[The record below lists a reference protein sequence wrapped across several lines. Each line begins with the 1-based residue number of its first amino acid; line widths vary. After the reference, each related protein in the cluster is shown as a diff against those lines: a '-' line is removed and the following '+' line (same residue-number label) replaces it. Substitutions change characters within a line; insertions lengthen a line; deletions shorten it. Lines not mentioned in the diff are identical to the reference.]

1 MKQKRILLPILA
13 WSGLILTSCHC
24 EHGEVDGLLSSL
36 QVGNVVCSDGNI
48 LSMDK
53 FKQSD
58 KEAVAIV
65 FHINRSAETDNLG
78 YAVYIHDMEPL
89 AFADSLGIDQGTSA
103 SLTEEDGNKNTYSL
117 FNNDE
122 VKSPMA
128 IKTFD
133 LWSYG
138 QSAYIP
144 SVRQLS
150 YLFTVRHLVNECISE
165 VGGTQINLNPG
176 ECWLWSSTEVEG
188 QKENKTW
195 LYSMQSGTI
204 QETPKDQAHKFRR
217 KHPIKYTLYFH
228 KIENSIS
235 TLVKS

>member
-1 MKQKRILLPILA
+1 MKLKRFLLPILA
-13 WSGLILTSCHC
+13 WSGLMLTSCHC
-24 EHGEVDGLLSSL
+24 EHEEDDGLLSSL

-65 FHINRSAETDNLG
+65 FHVNRSAEADNLG
-78 YAVYIHDMEPL
+78 YAVYIHDIEPL

-103 SLTEEDGNKNTYSL
+103 SLTDEDGNENTYSL

-128 IKTFD
+128 IRTFD

-138 QSAYIP
+138 QHIFLLSGNSLICSLSGIRLI
-144 SVRQLS
+144 SV
-150 YLFTVRHLVNECISE
+150 
-165 VGGTQINLNPG
+165 
-176 ECWLWSSTEVEG
+176 
-188 QKENKTW
+188 
-195 LYSMQSGTI
+195 
-204 QETPKDQAHKFRR
+204 
-217 KHPIKYTLYFH
+217 
-228 KIENSIS
+228 
-235 TLVKS
+235 

>member
-1 MKQKRILLPILA
+1 MF
-13 WSGLILTSCHC
+13 TSCHC
-24 EHGEVDGLLSSL
+24 EHEEDDGLLSSL

-65 FHINRSAETDNLG
+65 FHVNRSAETDN
-78 YAVYIHDMEPL
+78 
-89 AFADSLGIDQGTSA
+89 LGIDQGTSA
-103 SLTEEDGNKNTYSL
+103 SLTDEDGNENTYSL
-117 FNNDE
+117 FNNEE

-128 IKTFD
+128 IRTFN

-144 SVRQLS
+144 SVQQLY
-150 YLFTVRHLVNECISE
+150 YLFTLRHQINECITE
-165 VGGTQINLNPG
+165 VGGTPINLNPG

-188 QKENKTW
+188 QKENKAW

-204 QETPKDQAHKFRR
+204 QETPKIQEHKFR
-217 KHPIKYTLYFH
+217 PVISLY
-228 KIENSIS
+228 K
-235 TLVKS
+235 TK

>member
-1 MKQKRILLPILA
+1 M
-13 WSGLILTSCHC
+13 LTSCHC
-24 EHGEVDGLLSSL
+24 EHEEDDGLLSSL

-65 FHINRSAETDNLG
+65 FHVNRSPDADNLG

-103 SLTEEDGNKNTYSL
+103 SLTDEDGNENTYSL
-117 FNNDE
+117 YNNEE
-122 VKSPMA
+122 VQSPMA
-128 IKTFD
+128 IKSFD

-150 YLFTVRHLVNECISE
+150 FLFTVRHQINECITK
-165 VGGTQINLNPG
+165 VWGTPINRNTG

-188 QKENKTW
+188 QKENKAW

-204 QETPKDQAHKFRR
+204 QETPKDQPHKSR
-217 KHPIKYTLYFH
+217 PVISIYTT
-228 KIENSIS
+228 K
-235 TLVKS
+235 

>member
-78 YAVYIHDMEPL
+78 YAVYIHDMNRWL
-89 AFADSLGIDQGTSA
+89 LLTVLG
-103 SLTEEDGNKNTYSL
+103 LTRVL
-117 FNNDE
+117 
-122 VKSPMA
+122 
-128 IKTFD
+128 
-133 LWSYG
+133 L
-138 QSAYIP
+138 
-144 SVRQLS
+144 
-150 YLFTVRHLVNECISE
+150 H
-165 VGGTQINLNPG
+165 
-176 ECWLWSSTEVEG
+176 
-188 QKENKTW
+188 
-195 LYSMQSGTI
+195 
-204 QETPKDQAHKFRR
+204 H
-217 KHPIKYTLYFH
+217 
-228 KIENSIS
+228 
-235 TLVKS
+235 

>member
-1 MKQKRILLPILA
+1 MKLKRFLLPILA
-13 WSGLILTSCHC
+13 WSGLMLTSCHC
-24 EHGEVDGLLSSL
+24 EHEEDDGLLSSL

-48 LSMDK
+48 LFMDK

-65 FHINRSAETDNLG
+65 FHVNRSPDADNLG
-78 YAVYIHDMEPL
+78 YAVYIHNMEPL

-103 SLTEEDGNKNTYSL
+103 SLTDEDGNENTYSL

-122 VKSPMA
+122 AQSPIA
-128 IKTFD
+128 IKSFD

-150 YLFTVRHLVNECISE
+150 YLFAVRHQINECIIE
-165 VGGTQINLNPG
+165 LGGTPINLNTG

-188 QKENKTW
+188 QKENKAW

-204 QETPKDQAHKFRR
+204 QETPKDQPHKYR
-217 KHPIKYTLYFH
+217 PIISIYT
-228 KIENSIS
+228 
-235 TLVKS
+235 TQ

>member
-89 AFADSLGIDQGTSA
+89 AFADSLGQGTSA

-204 QETPKDQAHKFRR
+204 QETPKDQAHKFR
-217 KHPIKYTLYFH
+217 PI
-228 KIENSIS
+228 ISINNI
-235 TLVKS
+235 

>member
-1 MKQKRILLPILA
+1 M
-13 WSGLILTSCHC
+13 
-24 EHGEVDGLLSSL
+24 
-36 QVGNVVCSDGNI
+36 VCSDGNI

-58 KEAVAIV
+58 KEAVGIV
-65 FHINRSAETDNLG
+65 FHVNRSPDADNLG

-103 SLTEEDGNKNTYSL
+103 SLTDEDGNENTYSL

-122 VKSPMA
+122 VLSPIA
-128 IKTFD
+128 IKSFD

-150 YLFTVRHLVNECISE
+150 YLFAVRHQINECITE
-165 VGGTQINLNPG
+165 VGGTPINLNPG

-188 QKENKTW
+188 QKENKAW
-195 LYSMQSGTI
+195 LYSMQSSTI
-204 QETPKDQAHKFRR
+204 QEAPKDQAHKFR
-217 KHPIKYTLYFH
+217 PV
-228 KIENSIS
+228 IS
-235 TLVKS
+235 VYKTQ

>member
-1 MKQKRILLPILA
+1 M
-13 WSGLILTSCHC
+13 LTSCHC
-24 EHGEVDGLLSSL
+24 EHEEFTGHLSSL

-65 FHINRSAETDNLG
+65 FHVNRSPEADNLG

-89 AFADSLGIDQGTSA
+89 AFADSLGIDHGTSA
-103 SLTEEDGNKNTYSL
+103 SLTDEDGNENTYSL

-128 IKTFD
+128 VRTFD

-138 QSAYIP
+138 QSAYIT

-150 YLFTVRHLVNECISE
+150 YLFAVRYQINECITE
-165 VGGTQINLNPG
+165 VGGTPINLNPG
-176 ECWLWSSTEVEG
+176 ECWLWSSTEVKG
-188 QKENKTW
+188 QKENKAW
-195 LYSMQSGTI
+195 LYSLQSGTV
-204 QETPKDQAHKFRR
+204 QETPKDQAHKFR
-217 KHPIKYTLYFH
+217 PI
-228 KIENSIS
+228 IS
-235 TLVKS
+235 VYKTR

>member
-1 MKQKRILLPILA
+1 MKLKRFLLPILA
-13 WSGLILTSCHC
+13 WSGLLLTSCHC
-24 EHGEVDGLLSSL
+24 EHEEDDGLLSSL

-65 FHINRSAETDNLG
+65 FHVNRSVETDNLG

-103 SLTEEDGNKNTYSL
+103 SLTDEDGNENTYSL

-122 VKSPMA
+122 VQSPMA
-128 IKTFD
+128 IKSFD

-144 SVRQLS
+144 SVRQLY
-150 YLFTVRHLVNECISE
+150 YLFSVRH
-165 VGGTQINLNPG
+165 QINNAGYGLLLKWKGKRRIRLGFTLCSQELFRRHRKINLINPG
-176 ECWLWSSTEVEG
+176 
-188 QKENKTW
+188 
-195 LYSMQSGTI
+195 
-204 QETPKDQAHKFRR
+204 R
-217 KHPIKYTLYFH
+217 
-228 KIENSIS
+228 
-235 TLVKS
+235 

>member
-1 MKQKRILLPILA
+1 M
-13 WSGLILTSCHC
+13 LTSCHC
-24 EHGEVDGLLSSL
+24 EHEEDDGLLSSL

-48 LSMDK
+48 LFMDK

-65 FHINRSAETDNLG
+65 FHVNRSPDADNLG

-103 SLTEEDGNKNTYSL
+103 SLTDEDGNENTYSL

-122 VKSPMA
+122 VQSPMA
-128 IKTFD
+128 VRTFD

-150 YLFTVRHLVNECISE
+150 YLFAVRYQINECITE
-165 VGGTQINLNPG
+165 VDGTPINLNPG

-188 QKENKTW
+188 QEENKAW
-195 LYSMQSGTI
+195 LYSMQSGII
-204 QETPKDQAHKFRR
+204 QETPKDQPHKSR
-217 KHPIKYTLYFH
+217 PVISIYTT
-228 KIENSIS
+228 K
-235 TLVKS
+235 

>member
-1 MKQKRILLPILA
+1 MKLKRFLLPILA
-13 WSGLILTSCHC
+13 WSGLLLTSCHC
-24 EHGEVDGLLSSL
+24 EHEDVTELLSSL

-58 KEAVAIV
+58 KKAVAIV
-65 FHINRSAETDNLG
+65 FHVNRSPDADNLG

-103 SLTEEDGNKNTYSL
+103 SLTDEDGNENTYSL

-122 VKSPMA
+122 VQSPIA
-128 IKTFD
+128 IKSFD

-150 YLFTVRHLVNECISE
+150 YLFAVRHQINECITE
-165 VGGTQINLNPG
+165 VGGTPINLNPG

-188 QKENKTW
+188 QKKNKAW
-195 LYSMQSGTI
+195 LYSMQSSTI
-204 QETPKDQAHKFRR
+204 QETPKIQEHKFR
-217 KHPIKYTLYFH
+217 PVISLY
-228 KIENSIS
+228 K
-235 TLVKS
+235 TK

>member
-1 MKQKRILLPILA
+1 MKLKRILLPILA
-13 WSGLILTSCHC
+13 WSGLLLTSCHC

-48 LSMDK
+48 LSMDR
-53 FKQSD
+53 FRQSG
-58 KEAVAIV
+58 KEPVAIV
-65 FHINRSAETDNLG
+65 FHVNLG

-188 QKENKTW
+188 QKENKAW

-204 QETPKDQAHKFRR
+204 QETPKDQAHKFR
-217 KHPIKYTLYFH
+217 PI
-228 KIENSIS
+228 ISINNI
-235 TLVKS
+235 

>member
-1 MKQKRILLPILA
+1 M
-13 WSGLILTSCHC
+13 LTSCHC
-24 EHGEVDGLLSSL
+24 EHEDVTELLSSL

-58 KEAVAIV
+58 KEAVGIV
-65 FHINRSAETDNLG
+65 FHGSRSAEADRLG
-78 YAVYIHDMEPL
+78 YAVYIHDMGPL

-103 SLTEEDGNKNTYSL
+103 SLTDEDGNENTYSL

-122 VKSPMA
+122 VLSPIA
-128 IKTFD
+128 IKSFD

-150 YLFTVRHLVNECISE
+150 YLFAVRHQINECITE
-165 VGGTQINLNPG
+165 VGGTPINLNPG

-188 QKENKTW
+188 QKENKAW
-195 LYSMQSGTI
+195 LYSMQSSTI
-204 QETPKDQAHKFRR
+204 QEAPKDQAHKFR
-217 KHPIKYTLYFH
+217 PV
-228 KIENSIS
+228 IS
-235 TLVKS
+235 VYKTQ

>member
-1 MKQKRILLPILA
+1 MKLKRILLPILA
-13 WSGLILTSCHC
+13 WSGLLLTSCHC

-48 LSMDK
+48 LSVDRFMHSVFDP
-53 FKQSD
+53 
-58 KEAVAIV
+58 VAIV
-65 FHINRSAETDNLG
+65 FHVNRSAETDNLG

-188 QKENKTW
+188 QKENKAW

-204 QETPKDQAHKFRR
+204 QETPKDQAHKFR
-217 KHPIKYTLYFH
+217 PI
-228 KIENSIS
+228 ISINNI
-235 TLVKS
+235 